1 MVHRGP
7 AHHYQRQAFNG
18 QVPSPTQRQSPLL
31 QADISQ
37 KPIVNSVFVCGCVET
52 LNWGWGDTGDSKPLF
67 TPQRKHVQSA
77 IKVNAYHIILLPG
90 TYLHEVAL
98 LTHLD
103 LQITYKS
110 RLYIKKT
117 IVRFASVYNCVYKLY
132 HHCDV

>member
-18 QVPSPTQRQSPLL
+18 QVPSPTQRQS
-31 QADISQ
+31 Q

-52 LNWGWGDTGDSKPLF
+52 LNWGGWGGGILGIVNPCLHHKEN
-67 TPQRKHVQSA
+67 VQSA

-103 LQITYKS
+103 LQITYNS